1 MTDTHMNIAI
11 ISGTFLPQINGV
23 LSYVLDTATEL
34 AHRGHSVTVFAPSPP
49 KNMPYNT
56 TGYPF
61 SIVLLPSI
69 PAVVYPDLRITK
81 PALYQFTKILKER
94 SIDIVHIN
102 EPYPIAIEAMIAAK
116 LLKIP
121 VVLTFHTFYLD
132 KDFLKHFRFNTMI
145 EFLKSPLTK
154 LNINFHNYADLVICP
169 SLSGQ
174 KELISHGLTSPS
186 IIIHNGIND
195 ALVRRDTVRTRE
207 KVRKQFG
214 IDTSSPVG
222 VFVGRLSIE
231 KSIDVLIRS
240 WGAVYQKIPE
250 ARLVI
255 VGYGPMEHS
264 LRQLTK
270 KLRLSNAIVF
280 AGRILRSELL
290 TQGIYTMADIYVS
303 ASKIENQSMSMIE
316 AMAYGL
322 PIVAINKRGVSE
334 LVDDTNGIPVSSG
347 YRPLAK
353 GILALF
359 QDEKRRKQL
368 SHASVVKSR
377 QHLTSYTIGVLEHAY
392 QQLVHK

>member
-1 MTDTHMNIAI
+1 MNIAI

-34 AHRGHSVTVFAPSPP
+34 AHRGHSVTVFAPAPP
-49 KNMPYNT
+49 KNTPYNT
-56 TGYPF
+56 SGYPF
-61 SIVLLPSI
+61 SIMLLPSI
-69 PAVVYPDLRITK
+69 SAVVYPDLRITK
-81 PALYQFTKILKER
+81 PTLYQFTKILKER

-169 SLSGQ
+169 SISGQ

-195 ALVRRDTVRTRE
+195 DLIRKDTAKTRQ
-207 KVRKQFG
+207 KMRKRFS
-214 IDTSSPVG
+214 IDVSSSVG
-222 VFVGRLSIE
+222 MFVGRLSLE

-240 WGAVYQKIPE
+240 WSIVNQKHPT

-255 VGYGPMEHS
+255 VGYGPMEQS

-270 KLRLSNAIVF
+270 KLKLTSSIIF

-290 TQGIYTMADIYVS
+290 TQGVYTAADIYVS
-303 ASKIENQSMSMIE
+303 ASRIENQSMSMIE

-322 PIVAINKRGVSE
+322 PIVATNKRGVSE

-347 YRPLAK
+347 YRPLAR
-353 GILALF
+353 GILTLF
-359 QDEKRRKQL
+359 EDETCRKGMSLASTLKSKQHFT
-368 SHASVVKSR
+368 SH
-377 QHLTSYTIGVLEHAY
+377 TIEVLEHAY
-392 QQLVHK
+392 QQLIHK

>member
-1 MTDTHMNIAI
+1 MNIAI

-34 AHRGHSVTVFAPSPP
+34 AHRGHSVTVFAPAPA
-49 KNMPYNT
+49 KNTPYNT
-56 TGYPF
+56 SGYPF
-61 SIVLLPSI
+61 SIELLPSI

-81 PALYQFTKILKER
+81 PTLYQFTKIFKER

-154 LNINFHNYADLVICP
+154 LNINFHNYADLIICP

-174 KELISHGLTSPS
+174 KELVSHGLTSPS
-186 IIIHNGIND
+186 VIIHNGIND
-195 ALVRRDTVRTRE
+195 ALVRKDRAKTRE
-207 KVRKQFG
+207 NVRRRYG
-214 IDTSSPVG
+214 IDISSPVG
-222 VFVGRLSIE
+222 MFVGRLSLE

-240 WGAVYQKIPE
+240 WSIVTQKNPA

-255 VGYGPMEHS
+255 IGYGPMEQS

-270 KLRLSNAIVF
+270 KMKLTSSIIF
-280 AGRILRSELL
+280 AGRVLRHELL
-290 TQGIYTMADIYVS
+290 TQGIYTMADVYVS

-322 PIVAINKRGVSE
+322 PIVATNKRGVSE
-334 LVDDTNGIPVSSG
+334 LVDNTNGIPVSPG

-359 QDEKRRKQL
+359 QDEKRREQL
-368 SHASVVKSR
+368 SHASVLKSKR
-377 QHLTSYTIGVLEHAY
+377 HLTSHTIGVLEHEY
-392 QQLVHK
+392 QQLIHR